1 MGDED
6 PAPTTAPEPV
16 APTTSPVE
24 AQQRQALL
32 NRQHAFLRDGKL
44 SYRVLRPMRAGEWRR
59 VVVRVSGTD
68 PPPAF
73 EQDFPG
79 EGPVATRK
87 VQVGSDLVAV
97 LGGID
102 FEIRRVGGGDG
113 RRTLLTGNFA
123 EWQWDVRALRSGSLQ
138 LDLVLFVRVRDG
150 GAPLLVRTFSEHV
163 QVHVN
168 PRYSA
173 ARWLDDHWAET
184 GVTVPAV
191 VAAISAAL
199 VWWRKRR
206 SGSPSQLD
214 ARRQPIARRARQ
226 LRHGRDSSR
235 ASPVGGRVVVGNRR
249 DPKSATQ
256 RRDRGS

>member
-1 MGDED
+1 MSTLSSGSV
-6 PAPTTAPEPV
+6 TSFHTAH
-16 APTTSPVE
+16 SCSC
-24 AQQRQALL
+24 RGW
-32 NRQHAFLRDGKL
+32 QHAFLHDGKL
-44 SYRVLRPMRAGEWRR
+44 SYRVPRPMRAGEWRR

-168 PRYSA
+168 PRYSV
-173 ARWLDDHWAET
+173 ARWSFQQADDFPDLHRHRQ
-184 GVTVPAV
+184 AV
-191 VAAISAAL
+191 ARLTDSHRS
-199 VWWRKRR
+199 WQSRR
-206 SGSPSQLD
+206 RGPGPDHS
-214 ARRQPIARRARQ
+214 
-226 LRHGRDSSR
+226 LRPDER
-235 ASPVGGRVVVGNRR
+235 RR
-249 DPKSATQ
+249 DP
-256 RRDRGS
+256 RRAGGIPRPLPRSRQHPAACPVMRQHPP